1 MVIGKV
7 IRIPGENEKEIVVSA
22 LLLQDFLD
30 KVEMEDVRKLLLAV
44 RKNPSIVKKA
54 LKFI

>member
-1 MVIGKV
+1 MVTGKV
-7 IRIPGENEKEIVVSA
+7 IRIPGEDEKEIVVTA

-30 KVEMEDVRKLLLAV
+30 KVEIEDVRKLLLAV
-44 RKNPSIVKKA
+44 RKNPAYVKKA